1 MPTKT
6 ALCIGINNYPGTQ
19 NDLHGC
25 VNDANDW
32 AAELQKKGFTVKLLL
47 DGKAT
52 KKNILKEMQ
61 AILTKTNAGDSIVFQ
76 YSGHGSYVPDEDG
89 DEPDGMDECICPHDI
104 VSPDGT
110 NNFITDDQLFEVYS
124 KRDKD
129 SKLVIISDSCHS
141 GTVSRMAPAL
151 STNGFSRKAKFLPPS
166 VFLPKKELENLG
178 RAMAKSFRSAS
189 APGRYAGLLMAGCQ
203 DKQVSYDAEFN
214 GKANGAFSY
223 VALSALKKL
232 KASSTYAD
240 WFKAIREK
248 LPSEDYTQTPNLF
261 GSSGMKAWKVFS

>member
-1 MPTKT
+1 MSTKT

-19 NDLHGC
+19 NDLYGC

-32 AAELQKKGFTVKLLL
+32 AAELQRKGYTIKMLL
-47 DGKAT
+47 DAKAT
-52 KKNILKEMQ
+52 NKNILGETQ
-61 AILTKTNAGDSIVFQ
+61 AILTKTRPGDSVVIQ

-89 DEPDGMDECICPHDI
+89 DEPDGMDECICPYDI
-104 VSPDGT
+104 VSADGS

-124 KRDKD
+124 KRDRD
-129 SKLVIISDSCHS
+129 SKLVIIYDSCHS

-166 VFLPKKELENLG
+166 VFLPKQELEKIG

-203 DKQVSYDAEFN
+203 DKQVSYDAELN

-223 VALSALKKL
+223 VALNALKKL
-232 KASSTYAD
+232 KATATYAD

-248 LPSEDYTQTPNLF
+248 LPSEDYSQTPNLF